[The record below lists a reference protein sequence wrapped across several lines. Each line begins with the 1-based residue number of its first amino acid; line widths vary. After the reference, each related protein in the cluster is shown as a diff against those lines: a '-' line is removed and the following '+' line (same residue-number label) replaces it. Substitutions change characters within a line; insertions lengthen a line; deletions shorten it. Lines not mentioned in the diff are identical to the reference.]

1 MNSGVILIMW
11 FGMFTFSLVYPETL
25 SSPLT
30 LSPDD
35 TLKLSLNI
43 QEKDNDKGFHPHQAL
58 LTLTDEKTREQ
69 QYLLVIKVREKGK
82 ARVELVSRSSDCNEP
97 LPCFL
102 YYISYSYIL

>member
-1 MNSGVILIMW
+1 
-11 FGMFTFSLVYPETL
+11 MFTFSLVYPETL

-43 QEKDNDKGFHPHQAL
+43 QEKDNDKDFHPHQAL

-82 ARVELVSRSSDCNEP
+82 ARVELVSNRVIVMNHYP
-97 LPCFL
+97 AF
-102 YYISYSYIL
+102 YIIYLIHSVT

>member
-1 MNSGVILIMW
+1 MNSLCDPNNVVWPVTL
-11 FGMFTFSLVYPETL
+11 SLVYPETL
-25 SSPLT
+25 SSPLA

-43 QEKDNDKGFHPHQAL
+43 QEKDNDKDFRPHQAL
-58 LTLTDEKTREQ
+58 LTLTDEKTRE

-97 LPCFL
+97 LSRFL
-102 YYISYSYIL
+102 Y